1 MRNSFLRL
9 TLVLLAATSVAA
21 QSVSWR
27 EYKNPAGNFSIQ
39 MPAEPKDTKNGASD
53 EASHT
58 VQAVVAGVG
67 YTVVYSKSSD
77 DQAVNDAQFKEYK
90 EGTLE
95 AAKCTVSNESP
106 AAPAIPS
113 YIGRHYRLDC
123 AAGPQKLNFV
133 GNMYVGKHYS
143 YTVMAM
149 FPATQ
154 VDSPNVKKF
163 VESFVLIDPAK

>member
-1 MRNSFLRL
+1 MRATFLRL
-9 TLVLLAATSVAA
+9 MLFAFAATSVAA
-21 QSVSWR
+21 QSINWR
-27 EYKNPAGNFSIQ
+27 EYKNPAGNFSVQ

-67 YTVVYSKSSD
+67 YTVVYSKLSVDEAVD
-77 DQAVNDAQFKEYK
+77 DAHFKEYK
-90 EGTLE
+90 EGTLD
-95 AAKCTVSNESP
+95 AAKCTVANE
-106 AAPAIPS
+106 APATPVIPGF
-113 YIGRHYRLDC
+113 IGRHYRLDC

-149 FPATQ
+149 FAASP

-163 VESFVLIDPAK
+163 VESFALIDPAK

>member
-1 MRNSFLRL
+1 MRVTFLRL
-9 TLVLLAATSVAA
+9 TLVLLAASSVAA
-21 QSVSWR
+21 QSLNWR
-27 EYKNPAGNFSIQ
+27 EYKNPAGNFSVQ

-77 DQAVNDAQFKEYK
+77 DEAVDDAHFKEYK
-90 EGTLE
+90 EGTLG
-95 AAKCTVSNESP
+95 AAKCTVASE
-106 AAPAIPS
+106 AAVSPAIPGF
-113 YIGRHYRLDC
+113 IGRHYRLDC

-133 GNMYVGKHYS
+133 GNMYVGKRYA

-149 FPATQ
+149 FPASP
-154 VDSPNVKKF
+154 VDSPSVKKF
-163 VESFVLIDPAK
+163 VESFALIDPAK

>member
-1 MRNSFLRL
+1 MRHSFFRL
-9 TLVLLAATSVAA
+9 TLLLFAATSVVA
-21 QSVSWR
+21 QSVNWR
-27 EYKNPAGNFSIQ
+27 EYKNPAVNFSIQ
-39 MPAEPKDTKNGASD
+39 MPAEPKDTKNGPSD

-77 DQAVNDAQFKEYK
+77 DEVVDDAHFKEYK

-95 AAKCTVSNESP
+95 AAKCAVSNESP
-106 AAPAIPS
+106 AAPAIPG

-133 GNMYVGKHYS
+133 GNMHVGKHYS

-154 VDSPNVKKF
+154 VDSPTVKKF
-163 VESFVLIDPAK
+163 VDSFGLIDPAQ